1 MLSVSDVT
9 VQFGSKKLFEN
20 LSFIV
25 NPKDR
30 IGLVGSNGAGKSTLL
45 KVINGQIEP
54 DNGEIAVSKHTTI
67 GYLPQDG
74 ITFLGKSI
82 YEEVY
87 SGVGDISALKDEIDQ
102 VQLELET
109 HPDHTS
115 DEYMDLVETYGEL
128 QHKFELLDGFKIKS
142 NIEKI
147 LEGLG
152 FHTKDFDRL
161 TDEFSGGWQM
171 RIALAKLL
179 LKQPSVLLLDEPTN
193 HLDIESL
200 IWVESFLKSYEGA
213 IILVSHDRKFLD
225 TITNKTVEIYAG
237 KVTIYKG
244 NYSYYVSE
252 RDIRKELLFKSYE
265 NQQKYFKQ
273 QERFITRFRSKA
285 SKATAVQSRIKM
297 LDKVERIEIEEEETA
312 IHFNFPPATH
322 SGRKV
327 FELKNISKSYGDNL
341 VLKGLDLELERGEKI
356 GLVGVNGAGKS
367 TLARIIRGTEEFQH
381 GTRKLGFQVE
391 LEYYSQHQADSL
403 DPAMDVL
410 GTLDAV
416 ASGDVRKQLRTILGS
431 FLFRGDDVFKK
442 VGVLSGGEKSRLA
455 LARMLLKASNFLILD
470 EPTNHLDMNSKTV
483 LMEALRKYG
492 GTILIISHDREFLDG
507 IVTKIIEVKD
517 KNVKTYLGNC
527 TYYIEKKEEER
538 TGTGSGK
545 EEKKQTSA
553 PVNGAPKAKK
563 TKEQKRLEAEQR
575 NKIYK
580 HAKPLKDSIHKLEK
594 EIKVLEEKTG
604 ILEAEMAN
612 PDFYKDQHNS
622 AQKTNEYK
630 SIKEKLNSLYH
641 KWSEESKKLTKI
653 EEEIAGN

>member
-200 IWVESFLKSYEGA
+200 IWVEDFLKSYEGA

-327 FELKNISKSYGDNL
+327 FELKNLSKSYGDNL

-367 TLARIIRGTEEFQH
+367 TLARIIRGTEEFQE

-483 LMEALRKYG
+483 LMEALRNYG

-527 TYYIEKKEEER
+527 TYYIDKKEEEK
-538 TGTGSGK
+538 TGVTRLK
-545 EEKKQTSA
+545 QDKKDSSA

-604 ILEAEMAN
+604 QLEAEMAK
-612 PDFYKDQHNS
+612 PDFFKDQHNS

-630 SIKEKLNSLYH
+630 STKEKLNDLYY